1 LDFVS
6 LHWLCACLCQFFS
19 FQDTGPQ
26 LPTNVTA
33 QLKYGTNLL
42 QVMGNFKGNYII
54 IIAFTGL
61 VVPPEK
67 PVLKDYLQSGVI
79 EASPDSDIIEG
90 PSRVSLSC
98 PISRKRI
105 KLPVKGQLCKHLQVM
120 QSNIKR
126 YSLFF
131 HPFKLAYSV
140 LMWVLP
146 YFSRN
151 IC

>member
-79 EASPDSDIIEG
+79 EASPG
-90 PSRVSLSC
+90 
-98 PISRKRI
+98 
-105 KLPVKGQLCKHLQVM
+105 
-120 QSNIKR
+120 N
-126 YSLFF
+126 
-131 HPFKLAYSV
+131 
-140 LMWVLP
+140 
-146 YFSRN
+146 
-151 IC
+151 